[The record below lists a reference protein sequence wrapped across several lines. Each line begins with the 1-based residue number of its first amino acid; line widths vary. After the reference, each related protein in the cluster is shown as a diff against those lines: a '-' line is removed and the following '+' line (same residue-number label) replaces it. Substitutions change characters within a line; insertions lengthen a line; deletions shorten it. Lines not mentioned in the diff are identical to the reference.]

1 MAVAALVAFL
11 MAAVEAFTVVVSAF
25 MPLAMVMPTLMSFT
39 VMVSGVITFCVGIIL
54 QCPFGQRLRGRV
66 CRACHAAV

>member
-1 MAVAALVAFL
+1 MQISCLLSVMAVAALVAFL
-11 MAAVEAFTVVVSAF
+11 MAAVET
-25 MPLAMVMPTLMSFT
+25 FT
-39 VMVSGVITFCVGIIL
+39 VMMAVVIAFGVGIIL